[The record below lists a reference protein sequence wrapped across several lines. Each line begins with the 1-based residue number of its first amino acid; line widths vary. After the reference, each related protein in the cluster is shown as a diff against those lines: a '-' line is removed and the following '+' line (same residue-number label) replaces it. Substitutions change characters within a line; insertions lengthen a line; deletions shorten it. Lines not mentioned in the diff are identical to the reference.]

1 MADAVKKMNWP
12 IDVIVPVPL
21 HKIRL
26 DERGYNQSELLAR
39 ELSYRLNIFMSK
51 ALRRVRNTTTQT
63 ALHKEER
70 IENVKGAFK
79 VTYKDTIVGKNVLL
93 VDDVLTTGATLDECA
108 KVLKENGAKD
118 VYVATIA
125 TGKNM

>member
-70 IENVKGAFK
+70 IE
-79 VTYKDTIVGKNVLL
+79 T
-93 VDDVLTTGATLDECA
+93 
-108 KVLKENGAKD
+108 
-118 VYVATIA
+118 
-125 TGKNM
+125 